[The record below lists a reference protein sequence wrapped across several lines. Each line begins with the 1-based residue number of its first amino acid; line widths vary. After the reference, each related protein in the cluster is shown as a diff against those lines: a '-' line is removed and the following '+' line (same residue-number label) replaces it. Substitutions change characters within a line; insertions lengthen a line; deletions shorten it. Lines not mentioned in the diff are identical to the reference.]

1 MKKTLVGLGLS
12 IAAIALFPSTAAAVT
27 ILQRSCRLEATDET
41 LTDESLFDRHSFVGA
56 AGQSVT
62 VSLRSNDFDP
72 YVILLD
78 GSNRKIGESD
88 DISEDDINA
97 RLTVTLP
104 DNGTYSVL
112 ANSYDDVGLGDYR
125 ITITSP
131 TSMPQPETALPED
144 CR

>member
-1 MKKTLVGLGLS
+1 MKKILVGFGSS
-12 IAAIALFPSTAAAVT
+12 IAAIALFPTVASADT
-27 ILQRSCRLEATDET
+27 ILQRSCKLEATDNT

-56 AGQSVT
+56 AGQSIT
-62 VSLRSNDFDP
+62 VSLVSNDFDP

-78 GSNRKIGESD
+78 ARNQKIGESD

-104 DNGTYSVL
+104 EDGAYSVL
-112 ANSYDDVGLGDYR
+112 ANSYDDVGLGDYT

-131 TSMPQPETALPED
+131 TSTPQPGSALPAD